1 LSGETATRILL
12 ADNDARV
19 RSALRHLLRQEPE
32 QLVIQESADLDSLAA
47 QVREFKPDLVL
58 LDWELPGRPAAALL
72 FALHGL
78 DYHPQ
83 VIVLSRRGE
92 SEQEALAMGAD
103 GFVSKSES
111 PDRLLDTFRRLVRET
126 REAGGSGTSA

>member
-1 LSGETATRILL
+1 MSGETATRILL

-83 VIVLSRRGE
+83 VIVLSRRQE
-92 SEQEALAMGAD
+92 SEQDALAVGAD

-111 PDRLLDTFRRLVRET
+111 PELLLSTFRRIIRET
-126 REAGGSGTSA
+126 REGVDP